1 MTTFYPDLPRLS
13 DLIAEYG
20 CRYNSPI
27 WSEWENLD
35 QKPQVKKHFVAVEN
49 YIGPLPDNDWQLLK
63 EKVVS
68 RFQDYQP
75 GRGWQQAFDVLYEA
89 LAYKVLLENGATSM
103 AFVPEQTDSKTP
115 DLCCTFSGKTVYCE
129 VKTKNE
135 SDNQIQARTAGNST
149 SIQNTLTAEY
159 FDQLA
164 TTMSCAEKK
173 FAHLD
178 CAKHMFFI
186 LNFDDHLHE
195 YLDEYFVQI
204 QNWIESCSHT
214 YDRCWFWA
222 RGRFETR
229 MSHNY
234 ELLVV
239 DRINESTRHISASH
253 HP

>member
-1 MTTFYPDLPRLS
+1 V
-13 DLIAEYG
+13 G
-20 CRYNSPI
+20 
-27 WSEWENLD
+27 NLD
-35 QKPQVKKHFVAVEN
+35 QKPEIKKHFFGLEAYLAN
-49 YIGPLPDNDWQLLK
+49 LHSDDWSLLK
-63 EKVVS
+63 SKVVR
-68 RFQDYQP
+68 RFKDYNQ

-89 LAYKVLLENGATSM
+89 LAYKVLLKNGATNM

-135 SDNQIQARTAGNST
+135 SQDEIDTREAGEATSIKATLAGNYFCNLAKT
-149 SIQNTLTAEY
+149 MTDAEGK
-159 FDQLA
+159 F
-164 TTMSCAEKK
+164 TVPNSEK
-173 FAHLD
+173 HI
-178 CAKHMFFI
+178 FFV
-186 LNFDDHLHE
+186 LNFDYHYHE
-195 YLDEYFVQI
+195 YLDEYFRQI
-204 QNWIESCSHT
+204 QNWIESNSHT

-234 ELLVV
+234 ELLIV